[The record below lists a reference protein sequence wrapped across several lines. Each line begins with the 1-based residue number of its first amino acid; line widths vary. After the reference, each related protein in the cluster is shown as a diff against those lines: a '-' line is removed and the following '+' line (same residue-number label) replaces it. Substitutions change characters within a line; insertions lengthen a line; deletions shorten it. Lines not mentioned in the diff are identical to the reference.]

1 MKSPVKNWSDAKWR
15 SWVVSL
21 LRRGTMKFP
30 PRNEALRAAKTEKK
44 INEKTGR
51 MAQHYRCAIC
61 LGEFPAKGVCID
73 HVQSVVDPNGSFVD
87 WNTYIE
93 RMFCPVENLQVLCNN
108 GENSCHH
115 KKTKQ
120 ERKDRKCGTSS

>member
-1 MKSPVKNWSDAKWR
+1 MKSPVKNWTDAKWR

-21 LRRGTMKFP
+21 LRRGSMRFP

-51 MAQHYRCAIC
+51 MAQHYRCAEC
-61 LGEFPAKGVCID
+61 LQEFPAKEVQVNHID
-73 HVQSVVDPNGSFVD
+73 PVIGDSGFID
-87 WNTYIE
+87 WDTYIE
-93 RMFCPVENLQVLCNN
+93 RMFCPVENLNVLCRT
-108 GENSCHH
+108 CHDV
-115 KKTKQ
+115 KSAQ